1 MTRLTEA
8 WKAHPVRPRVAL
20 ARAVFGAVLFTA
32 SGFAEAKS
40 ARCFTTDDGAFVC
53 DFRIVDRDGR
63 FAISAPG
70 KPTYSLNMTEPG
82 LAYGFTQIGS
92 KSIPLPGRYV
102 RDPND
107 GACWVN
113 NATQAKIC
121 AR

>member
-8 WKAHPVRPRVAL
+8 WKAHPVRARVAL
-20 ARAVFGAVLFTA
+20 AIAIVGTVLFTA

-53 DFRIVDRDGR
+53 DFRMVDRDGS
-63 FAISAPG
+63 FAISAPC
-70 KPTYSLNMTEPG
+70 KPTYTLNMTEPG
-82 LAYGFTQIGS
+82 VAYGFTQIGS
-92 KSIPLPGRYV
+92 KNTALPGRYV
-102 RDPND
+102 RDRND

-113 NATQAKIC
+113 NVTQTKIC